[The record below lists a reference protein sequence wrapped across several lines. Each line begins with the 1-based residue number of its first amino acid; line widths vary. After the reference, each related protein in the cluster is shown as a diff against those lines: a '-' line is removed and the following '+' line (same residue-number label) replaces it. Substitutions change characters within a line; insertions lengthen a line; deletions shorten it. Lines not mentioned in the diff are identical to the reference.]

1 MEFPKCRL
9 IGFIF
14 LIASQ
19 SSFGDEGGNSKK
31 GSGGDGGALEIHA
44 EQSRLN
50 SSTSVYFDSGSI
62 NSILDLEL
70 TRVNANS
77 FVSLIGTASSWRPLD
92 STSSEYKFDTA
103 GFLMGLARRR
113 EVNGNGLSFGLFAGG
128 YYPLEWSSE
137 FSNFYQIPRYELGAS
152 LAVTTFLL
160 EVYGRYDY
168 FWPAKDEGKITV
180 DSISTTLEPDEYSHF
195 RLESKLSILGFVVP
209 EVAYGIYSMSGAV
222 ISGPFSEKSFGKSSA
237 KYLSAGVAFK
247 PLGDLFTI
255 KVKSNRLYGSKDD
268 RAVEY
273 ATGRRAIS
281 ELSNSYSLSFTG
293 SL

>member
-1 MEFPKCRL
+1 VE
-9 IGFIF
+9 
-14 LIASQ
+14 
-19 SSFGDEGGNSKK
+19 EGGSSKK
-31 GSGGDGGALEIHA
+31 GSAGDGGALEIHA
-44 EQSRLN
+44 TQSRLN
-50 SSTSVYFDSGSI
+50 SPSTIYFDSGTI

-77 FVSLIGTASSWRPLD
+77 FVSLSGTASSWRPLD

-103 GFLMGLARRR
+103 GILMGLARRR

-128 YYPLEWSSE
+128 YYPLEWASE

-152 LAVTTFLL
+152 LAVITAFAF
-160 EVYGRYDY
+160 EIFGRYDY
-168 FWPAKDEGKITV
+168 FWPLKNEGKITV
-180 DSISTTLEPDEYSHF
+180 DSISTTLEPNEYSHF
-195 RLESKLSILGFVVP
+195 RLESRFSFIDFMVP
-209 EVAYGIYSMSGAV
+209 EVAYGIYSISGAV
-222 ISGPFSEKSFGKSSA
+222 ISGPFSEKNFGKSSA
-237 KYLSAGVAFK
+237 KYLSAGVAFR
-247 PLGDLFTI
+247 PLGDLITV